1 MSQLPKPQRTET
13 EFLVDRIVHYIQEKK
28 GEEIVVL
35 DLREVT
41 DITDFFIIS
50 SGTSNTHLK
59 AIADEIREK
68 IKDEVNVIP
77 WHVEGYEVQKWI
89 LIDFVDVVVHI
100 FTPDTREYYSLE
112 RLWDDARKMKIPTN
126 G

>member
-1 MSQLPKPQRTET
+1 MSQLPKPQRMET
-13 EFLVDRIVHYIQEKK
+13 EFLVDRIIHHIQEKK

-77 WHVEGYEVQKWI
+77 WHVEGYEMQKWI

-126 G
+126 D